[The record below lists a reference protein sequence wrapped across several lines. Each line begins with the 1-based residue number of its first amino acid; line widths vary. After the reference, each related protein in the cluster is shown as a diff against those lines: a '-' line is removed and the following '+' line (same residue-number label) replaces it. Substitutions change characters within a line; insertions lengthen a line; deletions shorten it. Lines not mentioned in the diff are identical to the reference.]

1 MKNLAISVIL
11 FFFLLVGVSAY
22 TPTNKDMII
31 LTKIYTKID
40 PICENSVNKCN
51 NLVKWIDSLIIK
63 YKSNGKLVYLL
74 TEVINHLEV
83 KYVNDNTFFEKLINW
98 IINQTDEKESVLVT
112 KITDWDTIHFLKDR
126 KDYITRLIW
135 IDAPENST
143 TRYWYIEKLWT
154 GAKNY
159 LNSLIWWKTI
169 QIEYDSSQAKTDK
182 YWRHLIYIFYNWEN
196 INQKMIEE
204 WFAKEYTYNK
214 PYKYQ
219 TEFKE
224 AEKRAKENSKW
235 IWGLENQKEVIK
247 QINIHKETLSNSC
260 NIKWNIN
267 SKWEKIYHY
276 PWCRSYTRTKITQNK
291 GERYFCSEKEATSA
305 GWRIAWN
312 CNK

>member
-1 MKNLAISVIL
+1 MKKIITTLIL
-11 FFFLLVGVSAY
+11 FFFLSFWVFAY
-22 TPTNKDMII
+22 TPTDKDEVI

-40 PICENSVNKCN
+40 PICETSIDKCN
-51 NLVKWIDSLIIK
+51 NLVKWINALIEK
-63 YKSNGKLVYLL
+63 YKSSEKLVYLL
-74 TEVINHLEV
+74 TEVVNHLEE
-83 KYVNDNTFFEKLINW
+83 KYINDNTFENLINW
-98 IINQTDEKESVLVT
+98 VIEQDTKIDVLVT
-112 KITDWDTIHFLKDR
+112 KVTDWDTIHFLKDW
-126 KDYITRLIW
+126 KDYTTRLIW

-143 TRYWYIEKLWT
+143 TRYWYVEQLWT
-154 GAKNY
+154 EAKDY

-196 INQKMIEE
+196 INKKMIEQ

-224 AEKRAKENSKW
+224 AEKIAKENSKW
-235 IWGLENQKEVIK
+235 IWGLENQEEVIE
-247 QINIHKETLSNSC
+247 QISNHEETPSNSC

-276 PWCRSYTRTKITQNK
+276 PWCRSYTRTKITLSK
-291 GERYFCSEKEATSA
+291 WERYFCSEEEAISA
-305 GWRIAWN
+305 GWRVAWN
-312 CNK
+312 CN